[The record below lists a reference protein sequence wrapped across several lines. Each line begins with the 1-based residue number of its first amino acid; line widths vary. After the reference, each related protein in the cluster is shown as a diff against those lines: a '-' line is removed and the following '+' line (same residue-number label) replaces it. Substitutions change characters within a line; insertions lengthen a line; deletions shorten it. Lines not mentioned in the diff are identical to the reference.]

1 MSDSRS
7 PTTIIDE
14 LRALGTLCRAQGD
27 LRRAEQHFRLALN
40 LYETSFQDRHVDA
53 MVCLLGLVQIL
64 EIQGKASEAREL
76 ELRIPNMNA
85 RRRGS

>member
-1 MSDSRS
+1 MTDARGS
-7 PTTIIDE
+7 TKVIDE

-27 LRRAEQHFRLALN
+27 LIRAEQHFRLALN
-40 LYETSFQDRHVDA
+40 LYETSFPDRHVDA

-64 EIQGKASEAREL
+64 ETQGKTNEAREL
-76 ELRIPNMNA
+76 ETRIPTMNA

>member
-1 MSDSRS
+1 MNDSRTS
-7 PTTIIDE
+7 TIIDE

-27 LRRAEQHFRLALN
+27 LQRAEQHFRLVLN
-40 LYETSFQDRHVDA
+40 LYDTSFPDRHIDA

-64 EIQGKASEAREL
+64 EIQGKTNEAREF